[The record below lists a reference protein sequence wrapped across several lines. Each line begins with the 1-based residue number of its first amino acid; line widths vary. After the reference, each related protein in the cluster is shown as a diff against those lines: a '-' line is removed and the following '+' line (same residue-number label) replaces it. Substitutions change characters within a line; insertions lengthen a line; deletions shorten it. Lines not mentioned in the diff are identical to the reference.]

1 MSLRATFF
9 VPDDVPVCFLNKHQ
23 LKFKPAI
30 GVNPG
35 LAAIPQSADGF
46 QDKLNW
52 KALRQDVTSFSP
64 FFWELTNK
72 NSISLSVASGSR

>member
-46 QDKLNW
+46 QDKLN
-52 KALRQDVTSFSP
+52 
-64 FFWELTNK
+64 
-72 NSISLSVASGSR
+72 